1 MVNIN
6 FTQALKMAM
15 KSVKSNKMRSFLTM
29 LGIIIGVGAI
39 IALVSVVQGATGQIT
54 DQLASMGTSMVTVN
68 ITGQGTTR
76 TANMRNMTE
85 LVEDNPDVIRGVA
98 PQNGGRA
105 MVRAGANNSNVNII
119 GTNPVFA
126 SARNITTEAGRF
138 INDEDVELR
147 RNNAVI
153 GTFNAFE
160 LFGGANPIGENIRIN
175 GVLFTVVGVLEERG
189 GGRQGSDDDRI
200 IIPYT
205 AAISLFN
212 NGTIGMFIVEAT
224 SPEMVDTAIALT
236 ESFLTRHFG
245 TSDAFHIFN
254 MQNIVDMANE
264 MTGMMAILL
273 GGIAGI
279 SLLVGGIGIMNI
291 MLVSVTER
299 TREIGIRKAIGARRS
314 SILTQFL
321 IESIVVSCMGGI
333 VGIVL
338 GSLGAIGIGR
348 IMEAN
353 MGSAV
358 NTTPQL
364 GIILFSFGFAAFI
377 GIFFGLYPAN
387 KASKLNP
394 IEALRFD

>member
-1 MVNIN
+1 VNDIN
-6 FTQALKMAM
+6 FSQALKMAM
-15 KSVKSNKMRSFLTM
+15 KSVKANKMRSFLTM

-39 IALVSVVQGATGQIT
+39 IAMVSVVQGATGQIT
-54 DQLASMGTSMVTVN
+54 DQLESMGTNMVTVN

-76 TANMRNMTE
+76 TVNMRNMAE
-85 LVEDNPDVIRGVA
+85 LVEDNSDIIRGVA
-98 PQNGGRA
+98 PQISGRA
-105 MVRAGANNSNVNII
+105 TVRNGANNSNVNII
-119 GTNPVFA
+119 GTNSIFA
-126 SARNITTEAGRF
+126 TARNVQTQSGRF
-138 INDEDVELR
+138 ITDEDVEMR

-153 GTFNAFE
+153 GTFNALD
-160 LFGGANPIGENIRIN
+160 LFGGLNPIGENIRIN

-212 NGTIGMFIVEAT
+212 NGTIGTFIVEAT
-224 SPEMVDTAIALT
+224 SPEMVDIAIART
-236 ESFLTRHFG
+236 EDFLTRHFG
-245 TSDAFHIFN
+245 TSQAFHIFN
-254 MQNIVDMANE
+254 MQNVVDMANE

-299 TREIGIRKAIGARRS
+299 TREIGIRKAIGAKRS

-321 IESIVVSCMGGI
+321 IESVVVSCMGGI

-338 GSLGAIGIGR
+338 GSLGAIGIGNV
-348 IMEAN
+348 MD
-353 MGSAV
+353 V
-358 NTTPQL
+358 NTAPQI